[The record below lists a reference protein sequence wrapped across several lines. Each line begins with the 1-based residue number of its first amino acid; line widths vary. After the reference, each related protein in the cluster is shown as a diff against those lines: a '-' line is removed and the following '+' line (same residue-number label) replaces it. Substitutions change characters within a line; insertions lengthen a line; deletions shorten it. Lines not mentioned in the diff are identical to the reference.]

1 MLKLSIISRFRYGS
15 DLASVESY
23 RQNNFTADLA
33 SEFLSAEAAR
43 DGYWLGLRAYNQ
55 LQTNT
60 LEADAGHQVSQS
72 CTLLT
77 LPLVPLLIGYYTEF
91 ILLHQI

>member
-1 MLKLSIISRFRYGS
+1 MCSIIDPDSCTKAVHYFRYGS

-33 SEFLSAEAAR
+33 SEFLSVEAAK

-60 LEADAGHQVSQS
+60 LEADAGHQVS
-72 CTLLT
+72 LA
-77 LPLVPLLIGYYTEF
+77 LP
-91 ILLHQI
+91 